1 MFKQMN
7 LIFVFNRIKFKKQQQ
22 IYVIF
27 LKYANRFRKSVSF
40 SAIDVRLFS
49 FLLTTHENSFQHCR
63 TTKKRHRFCSTVFPN
78 LQTFKPLKLSN
89 LPTFTPL

>member
-1 MFKQMN
+1 MFKQMT

-40 SAIDVRLFS
+40 SVIEVHIFFFFAHY
-49 FLLTTHENSFQHCR
+49 T
-63 TTKKRHRFCSTVFPN
+63 
-78 LQTFKPLKLSN
+78 
-89 LPTFTPL
+89 

>member
-1 MFKQMN
+1 MFKQIT
-7 LIFVFNRIKFKKQQQ
+7 LIFVFDRIKFKKQQQ

-27 LKYANRFRKSVSF
+27 LKYANRFRKSVPF

-49 FLLTTHENSFQHCR
+49 FLLTTHEYLFHLFC
-63 TTKKRHRFCSTVFPN
+63 TTKKTAPL
-78 LQTFKPLKLSN
+78 LQYRLFKPLKLSN